1 MTDKVVRKISKS
13 CIDLNCSRV
22 QYYSTCQRF
31 FTRNAAAQDTA
42 TVTGTTIY
50 MLAPLFVVVCGLEVE
65 PEGILDPGLPECG
78 ADLLVEPDVAFDVT
92 VEFGGGVFLV
102 VILVVDVDGGAV
114 GLLLVCA
121 AKVPVTTI
129 NIRLCVS

>member
-1 MTDKVVRKISKS
+1 M
-13 CIDLNCSRV
+13 
-22 QYYSTCQRF
+22 
-31 FTRNAAAQDTA
+31 
-42 TVTGTTIY
+42 
-50 MLAPLFVVVCGLEVE
+50 EVE

-78 ADLLVEPDVAFDVT
+78 VDLLVEPDVAFDVT